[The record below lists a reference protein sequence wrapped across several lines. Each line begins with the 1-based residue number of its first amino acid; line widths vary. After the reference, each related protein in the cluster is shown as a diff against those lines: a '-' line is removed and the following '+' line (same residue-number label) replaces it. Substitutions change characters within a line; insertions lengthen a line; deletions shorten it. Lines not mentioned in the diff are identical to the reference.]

1 MKRFILLS
9 ILMINMGTG
18 VRSQHVSLG
27 AGSGGMAFTYLT
39 QKDVWCAFQN
49 IGGLGSVKDASFIVG
64 YENRYGIR
72 EGLQTMGAGVV
83 VPVKVG
89 VGSLAVSRFGD
100 HFFSLH
106 TISAGYGHQIDQFSL
121 GVRVNQLQY
130 SMESF
135 GTSMLMVIDVGGVA
149 TITPELLFGLQ
160 IRNINQSTMSRFTGE
175 GAPSFVQTGFSYR
188 PLPQLKLNGE
198 IEYEITYDP
207 VIKAGAEYV
216 WEEKISIRTGINNRN
231 LQQFF
236 GLGMAHRLMNFD
248 YALIS
253 HASLGFSHQV
263 SLAYHLS
270 KQK

>member
-9 ILMINMGTG
+9 IFIIYMGAG
-18 VRSQHVSLG
+18 ARSQDVSLG
-27 AGSGGMAFTYLT
+27 AASGGMAFTYLT
-39 QKDVWCAFQN
+39 QNDAWCVFQN
-49 IGGLGSVKDASFIVG
+49 IGGLGSVKEASFMVG
-64 YENRYGIR
+64 YENSYGIR
-72 EGLQTMGAGVV
+72 EGLQTMGTGVV

-106 TISAGYGHQIDQFSL
+106 TISAGFGHQIDQFSL

-135 GTSMLMVIDVGGVA
+135 GTSMLIVIDVGGVA

-160 IRNINQSTMSRFTGE
+160 IRNINQGTVSFFTGE
-175 GAPSFVQTGFSYR
+175 RAPSFVQTGFSYR
-188 PLPQLKLNGE
+188 PLAQLKLNGE
-198 IEYEITYDP
+198 IEYEINHDP

-216 WEEKISIRTGINNRN
+216 WEEKISFRTGINNRN

-236 GLGMAHRLMNFD
+236 GLGLAHRLMNFD
-248 YALIS
+248 YALSS
-253 HASLGFSHQV
+253 HASLGFSHQM
-263 SLAYHLS
+263 SLAYRLS
-270 KQK
+270 KH